1 MNPLDIVFIVIL
13 GLGALMGMKLRLIG
27 AAFIV
32 LGVLV
37 GWLLA
42 SQFSDDIGELFADS
56 LSNDTLVTVISY
68 AIIIVGALI
77 LANVAGKI
85 ILRVLSVFTLGLSG
99 LVDKLGGLALGLLIG
114 VAISGAII
122 LGLAR
127 LTYNFSV
134 ATIAEGIPGQVA
146 KQVIREEDVKGVLE
160 NALTGSQL
168 VPVFIDVTDA
178 LTANALGYVPSDFKV
193 ALDIL
198 KEKIEGEQAPA
209 Q

>member
-178 LTANALGYVPSDFKV
+178 LPANALGYVPSDFKV